1 MSIRFQLFDLYT
13 SVNQDMNYV
22 YVITLIWFS
31 STLGAKHYLIETKD
45 NVSHTETD
53 PSPIGDNRRHPSR
66 YKYLYDRYLGAS
78 LSFLVSAVCSMNSLI
93 SQMNTSRRDPRGFGL
108 GGLVYSNGLAEA
120 LQDTKTTVIP
130 LTTSVAGKTVW
141 MLDGEKVNLTL
152 QDLAPLSSK
161 HDTAQASIFS
171 SA

>member
-78 LSFLVSAVCSMNSLI
+78 LSFLVFAVCSM
-93 SQMNTSRRDPRGFGL
+93 Q
-108 GGLVYSNGLAEA
+108 Y
-120 LQDTKTTVIP
+120 DTKTTVVIP
-130 LTTSVAGKTVW
+130 LTISVAGKTVW

-161 HDTAQASIFS
+161 HDTAPASIFS